1 MGERDA
7 RCLRC
12 LREWLEGND
21 ADWGVWVLGGSCY
34 VRQGRVD
41 DDEGFGLLDYE
52 WKGWRNERFKGMLG
66 GMWNVTQGP
75 GV

>member
-1 MGERDA
+1 M
-7 RCLRC
+7 
-12 LREWLEGND
+12 
-21 ADWGVWVLGGSCY
+21 WVLGGSCY

-52 WKGWRNERFKGMLG
+52 WKRWRNERFKGMLG